1 MWITKDK
8 FGFVKL
14 WNNKP
19 RKLDNDTFQVK
30 DEIGI
35 IVNDIK
41 ELSDLISYK
50 NSPKQI
56 FVTYIDKILYDDDDD
71 DIFNY

>member
-19 RKLDNDTFQVK
+19 QKLDNDTFQVK

-35 IVNDIK
+35 IVYKRIK
-41 ELSDLISYK
+41 
-50 NSPKQI
+50 
-56 FVTYIDKILYDDDDD
+56 
-71 DIFNY
+71 